1 MTVQCSGNF
10 CMMNLGGGGG
20 GKEEIVNETLLL
32 ERLPIFLSD
41 LMDCPIQIT
50 K

>member
-1 MTVQCSGNF
+1 MTVQCSSNF
-10 CMMNLGGGGG
+10 CMMNLVG
-20 GKEEIVNETLLL
+20 GKEETVNETLLL

-41 LMDCPIQIT
+41 LMDSPIQIT

>member
-10 CMMNLGGGGG
+10 RMMNWGG
-20 GKEEIVNETLLL
+20 ETVNEMLLL
-32 ERLPIFLSD
+32 ERLPIFLPD